1 MFLQESGTLGA
12 WRDGNLQDRI
22 MRTIRAK
29 LTLAFLLIIVVC
41 LVPTSA
47 AAAYVIRYYQRQDAL
62 ERLSSYGQ
70 TVAGAALSPRIG
82 QLTPSELVTLFNE
95 QRVTSD
101 AKSSN
106 ALIVVTDARG
116 VELADS
122 ENRFVGKQWTVPEVR
137 ADARTLPVRS
147 EFTGKLQSPDGSSL
161 AVAVFR
167 IDRRIRGNGVQGQQA
182 QSGTPSVVDPNQT
195 ASILI
200 VALPWSAM
208 SDAWA
213 VIGGRLQGIVIVA
226 LVLAVMIAFILSR
239 SLTSRLRTLT
249 QGANAMASGDYDR
262 AMQLA
267 NVRTSSDE
275 VGELANAFQI
285 MATNVSR
292 AQRSQRELIGNVSH
306 ELKTPLTSIQGF
318 SQAMLDGTV
327 ADDAEYQELAQIIQ
341 QEALRMRRLVE
352 QMLELSRLEAGTVPL
367 DLSSLRVDELIENV
381 GKRYIRMGEAKGV
394 TVRWATPRN
403 TVIRADG
410 GRIEQVL
417 VNLLDNALEYT
428 DTGGHVTLFAQVAR
442 LNRVEFVI
450 QDTGR
455 GIPADDVPRLFE
467 RFYQVERSR
476 TGQGRHVGLGLAIVR
491 EIVDAH
497 HGEITVQSTL
507 GVGTTITVSIPD
519 SVTEAHRVEHPRT
532 MNGYATDASATVP
545 G

>member
-1 MFLQESGTLGA
+1 M
-12 WRDGNLQDRI
+12 
-22 MRTIRAK
+22 
-29 LTLAFLLIIVVC
+29 
-41 LVPTSA
+41 
-47 AAAYVIRYYQRQDAL
+47 
-62 ERLSSYGQ
+62 
-70 TVAGAALSPRIG
+70 
-82 QLTPSELVTLFNE
+82 
-95 QRVTSD
+95 
-101 AKSSN
+101 
-106 ALIVVTDARG
+106 
-116 VELADS
+116 
-122 ENRFVGKQWTVPEVR
+122 
-137 ADARTLPVRS
+137 
-147 EFTGKLQSPDGSSL
+147 
-161 AVAVFR
+161 
-167 IDRRIRGNGVQGQQA
+167 
-182 QSGTPSVVDPNQT
+182 
-195 ASILI
+195 
-200 VALPWSAM
+200 
-208 SDAWA
+208 
-213 VIGGRLQGIVIVA
+213 
-226 LVLAVMIAFILSR
+226 
-239 SLTSRLRTLT
+239 
-249 QGANAMASGDYDR
+249 
-262 AMQLA
+262 
-267 NVRTSSDE
+267 
-275 VGELANAFQI
+275 
-285 MATNVSR
+285 
-292 AQRSQRELIGNVSH
+292 
-306 ELKTPLTSIQGF
+306 
-318 SQAMLDGTV
+318 
-327 ADDAEYQELAQIIQ
+327 
-341 QEALRMRRLVE
+341 
-352 QMLELSRLEAGTVPL
+352 PL